1 MAPAPRMQHPRRPL
15 TLARLLPNMLT
26 LGGLCC
32 GLTGMRFAIMGRYDL
47 AATFIVIAAFIDGF
61 DGRLARLLKASS
73 NFGAQLDSLSDM
85 VCFGVA
91 PAFIIYQWQLQ
102 GMRTFGWAIALFYV
116 VCAALRLARFNA
128 SLDSDEPKEP
138 WRKKFFTGVPA
149 PAGAVIAL
157 LPLTTTLAMGDGAW
171 GEWTISPAFVGAELL
186 ICGLLM
192 SSRVPTISLKGVR
205 IGAEWALPVMLTASF
220 WVVCLVINPW
230 ETIAVSSL
238 AYLGIMPFVIARFL
252 LLARKTA

>member
-1 MAPAPRMQHPRRPL
+1 MPTHPRRPL

-32 GLTGMRFAIMGRYDL
+32 GLTGMRFAILERWEL

-91 PAFIIYQWQLQ
+91 PAFILYLWKLQ
-102 GMRTFGWAIALFYV
+102 DMRAFGWTIALLYV

-128 SLDSDEPKEP
+128 SLDAADEPREP

-149 PAGAVIAL
+149 PSGAMLAL
-157 LPLTTTLAMGDGAW
+157 LPLTATLALGDEAYGLQWLFTPAATGA
-171 GEWTISPAFVGAELL
+171 VLL
-186 ICGLLM
+186 ISALLM
-192 SSRVPTISLKGVR
+192 ASRVPTVSLKGVR
-205 IGAEWALPVMLTASF
+205 VGPQWALPVMLAASF
-220 WVVCLVINPW
+220 WVVSLVIHPW
-230 ETIAVSSL
+230 ETMAFSSL
-238 AYLGIMPFVIARFL
+238 AYLAIMPFGIAWFMV
-252 LLARKTA
+252 LARKNSS